1 MLSVEAVQIALA
13 SLCKNRI
20 HPSFAGYL
28 CLKESARA
36 SGEHVSLKPSF
47 KGFFEGYLAV
57 SDGTAKKP
65 YLLPFSDS
73 ETREEPTWFNSNVA
87 GSYAPSSIRAQSPLR
102 KVCTFSNG
110 GRVAEFQLVP
120 QHWEHAKTGMLFGE
134 KISAVALAVFL
145 YRDFRFAGEN
155 ATAQDLVKIFRDEF
169 GYREQKNEEVEQ
181 FNALFI
187 ESHEILS
194 NMEDIF
200 SPLAG

>member
-36 SGEHVSLKPSF
+36 SGEHVSLKPGF

-73 ETREEPTWFNSNVA
+73 EAREEPTWFNSNVA

-102 KVCTFSNG
+102 KVCTFSNA

-120 QHWEHAKTGMLFGE
+120 QHWEHAKAGMLFGE
-134 KISAVALAVFL
+134 RISAVALAVFL

-155 ATAQDLVKIFRDEF
+155 ATVQDLVEIFRDEF
-169 GYREQKNEEVEQ
+169 GYRIKREDEALQ
-181 FNALFI
+181 FNALFTD
-187 ESHEILS
+187 SHEILS
-194 NMEDIF
+194 KKADIF
-200 SPLAG
+200 SPFAG